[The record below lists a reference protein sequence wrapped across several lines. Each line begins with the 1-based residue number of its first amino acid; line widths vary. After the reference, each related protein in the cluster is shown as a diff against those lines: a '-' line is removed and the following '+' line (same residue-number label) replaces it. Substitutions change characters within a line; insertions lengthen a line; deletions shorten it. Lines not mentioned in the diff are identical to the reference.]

1 MIICIHSLNKSFIG
15 FFQSIENSNVE
26 LKAVTEHY
34 MLSVYAGKTCLL
46 HEYNAYIDEI
56 NKYQVLAVLYNKL
69 FTAPSVQYF
78 AFFKVPV
85 SLKTTKLVQ
94 IKRRLIEQ

>member
-1 MIICIHSLNKSFIG
+1 
-15 FFQSIENSNVE
+15 
-26 LKAVTEHY
+26 
-34 MLSVYAGKTCLL
+34 MLSVCAGKTCLL

-56 NKYQVLAVLYNKL
+56 NKYQRVLAVLYNKL

-85 SLKTTKLVQ
+85 SLKITKSGQ
-94 IKRRLIEQ
+94 IKRHLIEQ